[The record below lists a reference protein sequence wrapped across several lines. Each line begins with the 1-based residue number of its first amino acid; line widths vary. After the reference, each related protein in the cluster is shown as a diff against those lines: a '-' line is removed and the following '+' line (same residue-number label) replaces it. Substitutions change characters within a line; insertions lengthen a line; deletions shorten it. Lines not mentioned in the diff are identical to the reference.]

1 MLAQVRREC
10 VGELVHSTSLS
21 HAAGFGQVQPAVPR
35 GPSTLPPGAGW
46 HRPKT
51 PVRVTAQAPF
61 RGESGYMTSPAPQNS
76 RNTYRKG
83 TATVGFA
90 GIVLGLAAMI
100 VLHLTSGQNPAYD
113 VLSASLHSPLG
124 WLFPVSLGLFAA
136 GATAFGLLARAGGAP
151 RWMSALLYV
160 WSGLIATVA
169 LFPTDP
175 LGTSEYSVV
184 HLVHRYAA
192 FAAFCTMIVLGF
204 AYSRW
209 SGRSERVGR
218 VVAACS
224 WVAVVALV
232 VTSLPY
238 ALDFF
243 GAEAPHWTDAAG
255 FNQRATVGS
264 ELVALAYLGS
274 WLRGGAHG
282 DGAQRAEVSA
292 PRELVAA
299 A

>member
-1 MLAQVRREC
+1 
-10 VGELVHSTSLS
+10 
-21 HAAGFGQVQPAVPR
+21 
-35 GPSTLPPGAGW
+35 
-46 HRPKT
+46 
-51 PVRVTAQAPF
+51 
-61 RGESGYMTSPAPQNS
+61 MTSPAPQNS
-76 RNTYRKG
+76 RNTLRNG

-124 WLFPVSLGLFAA
+124 WLFPVSLGMFAV
-136 GATAFGLLARAGGAP
+136 GATSFGLLARANGAP

-175 LGTSEYSVV
+175 LGTSDFSAV

-209 SGRSERVGR
+209 SGRCERVGR

-224 WVAVVALV
+224 WIAVVALV
-232 VTSLPY
+232 VTALPY

-243 GAEAPHWTDAAG
+243 GAAAPEWTDAAG
-255 FNQRATVGS
+255 FNQRMTVGS
-264 ELVALAYLGS
+264 ELVALAFLGV
-274 WLRGGAHG
+274 WLR
-282 DGAQRAEVSA
+282 DGASGAAAQSAEVPA
-292 PRELVAA
+292 RRELVAA

>member
-1 MLAQVRREC
+1 
-10 VGELVHSTSLS
+10 
-21 HAAGFGQVQPAVPR
+21 
-35 GPSTLPPGAGW
+35 
-46 HRPKT
+46 
-51 PVRVTAQAPF
+51 
-61 RGESGYMTSPAPQNS
+61 MTSPAPLN
-76 RNTYRKG
+76 NPNAFRKG

-113 VLSASLHSPLG
+113 VLSATLHSPLG
-124 WLFPVSLGLFAA
+124 WLFPVSLGLFAV
-136 GATAFGLLARAGGAP
+136 GATSFGLLARANGAP

-160 WSGLIATVA
+160 WSGLIALVA

-175 LGTSEYSVV
+175 LGTSEFSAV

-192 FAAFCTMIVLGF
+192 FAAFCTMIALGL

-209 SGRSERVGR
+209 SGRCERVGR

-224 WVAVVALV
+224 WIAVVALA

-238 ALDFF
+238 ALAFF
-243 GAEAPHWTDAAG
+243 GVEAPHWTDAAG
-255 FNQRATVGS
+255 LNQRTTVGS
-264 ELVALAYLGS
+264 ELVALACLGS
-274 WLRGGAHG
+274 WLRGGTRSA
-282 DGAQRAEVSA
+282 AQREEVPA
-292 PRELVAA
+292 RRELVAA